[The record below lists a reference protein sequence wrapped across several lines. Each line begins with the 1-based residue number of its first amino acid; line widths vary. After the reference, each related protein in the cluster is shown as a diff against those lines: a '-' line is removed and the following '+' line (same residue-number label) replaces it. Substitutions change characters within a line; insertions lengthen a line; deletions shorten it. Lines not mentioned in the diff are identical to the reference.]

1 MSPPPATP
9 PNDHERA
16 SLWPS
21 PQFSD
26 YFSDAGDS
34 STCTA
39 ADQRKLYTPVQ
50 VRILDRLGAIARKVA
65 EHEQDGGQ
73 TPHLS
78 DFDSELS
85 ALETKLN
92 APESQ
97 TREIAEETGSLFQD
111 EDDPAVLLAENDDL
125 RRELREGRDVIA
137 RITRLRE
144 SLQQHY
150 DEMKA
155 NYQLAIQRLSA
166 ASEALSTLKQENES
180 LKADNEKLREQNIR
194 LHDDLQSAI
203 PTISRLKSRLENV
216 ERSLLQPCEPE
227 ERDKLEQS
235 IVSLNHE
242 FDDVEL
248 DFKDIA
254 RRYRKSS
261 SSRVDSA
268 IGNCSSQS
276 PTCDAR
282 SVSPE
287 TGHRS
292 MIIIRRGGLIRRID
306 ADAYSSYSE
315 ELDESDDAEQDDE
328 QDDEQEV
335 EKSSDVQHGSD
346 DFQHPDSSEEREDE
360 KPEPVRKTRK
370 TPWEELWDSIAE
382 FAGMHNYYDDS
393 T

>member
-268 IGNCSSQS
+268 I
-276 PTCDAR
+276 
-282 SVSPE
+282 
-287 TGHRS
+287 
-292 MIIIRRGGLIRRID
+292 
-306 ADAYSSYSE
+306 DAYSSYSE